1 MDNRIEPDQ
10 LEPHLPALYYSASS
24 CFITSATPPRYSRWH
39 QTQEET
45 NFFRTFGRNWKKGGF
60 HFLPFL
66 PEETWKKVEEPPK
79 CKLGTITKVAV
90 KSFPCILIQYYR
102 FGGIFTLNCN
112 KILHFPLKI
121 SNCTSD
127 FS

>member
-1 MDNRIEPDQ
+1 MFDI
-10 LEPHLPALYYSASS
+10 LLSSVLPAKTKKTNQV
-24 CFITSATPPRYSRWH
+24 FVATDH
-39 QTQEET
+39 
-45 NFFRTFGRNWKKGGF
+45 FRTFGSSKLEERVF
-60 HFLPFL
+60 SHFPPFL
-66 PEETWKKVEEPPK
+66 PEETWKKVEETPK
-79 CKLGTITKVAV
+79 WQLGTLTKVAV